1 MNKLIDNLRC
11 FVTKTFYNL
20 CQFCAIQIAFCIS
33 GWCWRW
39 RWHWWRFGQLLIG
52 RISLEGQSD
61 RRQHLTVTLIRST
74 NQSTYTTTITII
86 IIIIT
91 IIVFILSK
99 ICIIINL
106 KVVTQIYKLFNLYQ
120 NRFDSDFCR
129 CMFIIVNLNFTRCA
143 RKKIDLY
150 KCPSQWNIIT
160 IKHYE
165 LGKECF
171 LWDCSIFRFVDI
183 FFQKRRC

>member
-33 GWCWRW
+33 GWCWWW
-39 RWHWWRFGQLLIG
+39 RWHWWWFGQLLIG
-52 RISLEGQSD
+52 WISLEGQSD

-86 IIIIT
+86 IIIII

-150 KCPSQWNIIT
+150 VLHNETSSQLNIMSLERNVFFGT
-160 IKHYE
+160 AP
-165 LGKECF
+165 F
-171 LWDCSIFRFVDI
+171 LHLSDI
-183 FFQKRRC
+183 FFHKRRC